1 MKIGG
6 KTLFENLLKQLFNS
20 PLFNS
25 RYLLVGCFIT
35 SYPTRAH
42 GIIVIWSEME
52 QQTSQAKKVNSS
64 MSILFHFDFLGDYVG
79 TTDYFTTT
87 LLSFLFSTALE
98 AFEKSLC
105 DKRKRKER

>member
-1 MKIGG
+1 
-6 KTLFENLLKQLFNS
+6 
-20 PLFNS
+20 
-25 RYLLVGCFIT
+25 
-35 SYPTRAH
+35 
-42 GIIVIWSEME
+42 
-52 QQTSQAKKVNSS
+52 

-87 LLSFLFSTALE
+87 LLSFLFSTALLE